1 MKSTDG
7 SLWCW
12 GTYGAPGLVPTQ
24 EDYMGAPVT
33 HVFAL
38 GYENTY
44 PLYIGGD
51 GNTYVGVGGHA
62 AQATASSV
70 KCP

>member
-1 MKSTDG
+1 
-7 SLWCW
+7 
-12 GTYGAPGLVPTQ
+12 
-24 EDYMGAPVT
+24 MGAPVT